1 MNTGRHRGL
10 PLRERFDMTFN
21 PDIHH
26 RRSIRLQ
33 GYDYSRAGAYFIT
46 ICTQNREC
54 LFGNIMVMNPAGTM
68 IQTVWD
74 EIPFHY
80 TGTEIDEFVVMPNH
94 IHGIVV
100 IDAVGATPC
109 GCPILTPRGCPDP
122 GTTGASGQKNGQA
135 QGPGI
140 MGQPRGVAP
149 TENTGALSLGDIVHR
164 FKTMTTKRYADGVK
178 QMGWQSFAG
187 KLWQRNYWEHII
199 RNEMELNRIREYI
212 HENPA
217 QWESD
222 RLNLHKG
229 RSVYPF
235 MVRDSVVTYATE
247 GWMV

>member
-1 MNTGRHRGL
+1 
-10 PLRERFDMTFN
+10 MTFN

-26 RRSIRLQ
+26 RQSIRLR

-54 LFGNIMVMNPAGTM
+54 LFGNIIVGAGPCACPEMVLNHAGTM

-74 EIPFHY
+74 EIPIHY
-80 TGTEIDEFVVMPNH
+80 TETEIDEFVVMPNH

-100 IDAVGATPC
+100 IVGA
-109 GCPILTPRGCPDP
+109 TPRGCPDP
-122 GTTGASGQKNGQA
+122 GGGSFGQENGRARGDHKGGQA
-135 QGPGI
+135 RGP
-140 MGQPRGVAP
+140 AP
-149 TENTGALSLGDIVHR
+149 TEITGTLSLGDIVHR

-178 QMGWQSFAG
+178 QLGWQSFTG
-187 KLWQRNYWEHII
+187 KLWQRNYWEHVI

-212 HENPA
+212 HDNPT

-222 RLNLHKG
+222 HLNLDKG
-229 RSVYPF
+229 RSVYPS
-235 MVRDSVVTYATE
+235 MVRDPVVTYTTE